1 MMRGNLKKWMA
12 LMLSTTMLAACMTGC
27 GSEEKEAASKNEPAK
42 EEAAVENTEVS
53 EEASGYQTTY
63 GSKQFDDVTIKVE
76 LWDRSNAP
84 EGSTITDNKWV
95 DYVNQE
101 MGKVGIKVEFVPVPR
116 SDEMSKM
123 QTMVASQTAPDITIT
138 YSYATAED
146 YFKQGGIWNLA
157 PFIDGEDQAK
167 NIKEYIGKDVLNIA
181 RTPDNELY
189 GIVARRATT
198 AACNMYLRKDWLD
211 KLGLAIPTTPDEL
224 YHVID
229 QMVNNNPDGMKEVIG
244 LEPWMFYNLRI
255 AFSQVTEDPLMS
267 RVASGADYITEY
279 ADPGSKEYYRFL
291 NKAYN
296 NGLMHKEYF
305 ALNEDQFKSYIVTGA
320 LACFEA
326 NVNFAA
332 DPVRGNL
339 VKTLQDNVP
348 GAELISLPALKNPN
362 DGKQYSSGY
371 CPGGLIAFCPL
382 TADEET
388 VEACMTYLDWMC
400 TKEGGFAIYH
410 GFEGEHF
417 EYNEDGVPI
426 AKDVAY
432 NAKDKD
438 WLRQDLFL
446 TGNSGYFATAEEFN
460 ASQAA
465 EAPGFEEFVT
475 QSFENSLSGTV
486 INAEAYSSP
495 STSELTTDLGLV
507 RDEYKVSCVTCPE
520 DEFEATYAEYMSEL
534 EKAGIQKII
543 DERIEYF
550 SSME

>member
-1 MMRGNLKKWMA
+1 
-12 LMLSTTMLAACMTGC
+12 
-27 GSEEKEAASKNEPAK
+27 
-42 EEAAVENTEVS
+42 
-53 EEASGYQTTY
+53 
-63 GSKQFDDVTIKVE
+63 
-76 LWDRSNAP
+76 
-84 EGSTITDNKWV
+84 
-95 DYVNQE
+95 
-101 MGKVGIKVEFVPVPR
+101 
-116 SDEMSKM
+116 
-123 QTMVASQTAPDITIT
+123 
-138 YSYATAED
+138 
-146 YFKQGGIWNLA
+146 
-157 PFIDGEDQAK
+157 
-167 NIKEYIGKDVLNIA
+167 
-181 RTPDNELY
+181 
-189 GIVARRATT
+189 
-198 AACNMYLRKDWLD
+198 
-211 KLGLAIPTTPDEL
+211 
-224 YHVID
+224 
-229 QMVNNNPDGMKEVIG
+229 
-244 LEPWMFYNLRI
+244 
-255 AFSQVTEDPLMS
+255 MS